1 MLVGVP
7 SSSKTEV
14 IRSLA
19 DRAAH
24 PLDEITVA
32 GLLSWKSV
40 RGKPPVPA
48 GLLSRHQG
56 RVFTTISD
64 LSALLAMSDRGA
76 RDMLYAILRRVYDG
90 QVTRDLGNSPG
101 TLRWQGRMTFLAGVT
116 PAIDGYASHADALG
130 PRWLYWRLPT
140 SSAATRR
147 RTSSTARLQTSA
159 VAEHR
164 EAVRDLASR
173 VVAEA
178 VSRVGNVA
186 ISETVGEA
194 IDDASIVA
202 GLGRGAVERSGYG
215 RREILGLPVV
225 EEPARLSIQL
235 SQLARGLLALGIDET
250 EVAARCRRAALDC
263 IPPVRLRCLEKLAGG
278 GQPTTAEVAR
288 AIGSHRH
295 VTRAALED
303 LEAIGIVGRIT
314 DVPPDEAPS
323 EDESRAPRHWYL
335 HGEYAG
341 LVSAVVTSNKKVARK
356 VGSNSPNTPN
366 KGEA

>member
-1 MLVGVP
+1 MTSPCGWSP
-7 SSSKTEV
+7 KT
-14 IRSLA
+14 
-19 DRAAH
+19 
-24 PLDEITVA
+24 
-32 GLLSWKSV
+32 
-40 RGKPPVPA
+40 
-48 GLLSRHQG
+48 
-56 RVFTTISD
+56 
-64 LSALLAMSDRGA
+64 
-76 RDMLYAILRRVYDG
+76 
-90 QVTRDLGNSPG
+90 
-101 TLRWQGRMTFLAGVT
+101 
-116 PAIDGYASHADALG
+116 
-130 PRWLYWRLPT
+130 
-140 SSAATRR
+140 
-147 RTSSTARLQTSA
+147 
-159 VAEHR
+159 
-164 EAVRDLASR
+164 
-173 VVAEA
+173 

-278 GQPTTAEVAR
+278 GQPNTAEVAR

-314 DVPPDEAPS
+314 DVPPDEAPPPRTKAEHHATGTYTAS
-323 EDESRAPRHWYL
+323 TPASFPPSSR
-335 HGEYAG
+335 
-341 LVSAVVTSNKKVARK
+341 VTRRWHEK
-356 VGSNSPNTPN
+356 
-366 KGEA
+366 